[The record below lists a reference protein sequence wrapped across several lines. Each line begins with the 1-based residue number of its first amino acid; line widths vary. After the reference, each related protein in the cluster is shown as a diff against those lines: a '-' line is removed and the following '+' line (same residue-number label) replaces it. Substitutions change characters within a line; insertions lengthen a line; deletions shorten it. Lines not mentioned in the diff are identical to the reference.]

1 MALAIFVI
9 LNMLI
14 AIISDAYS
22 VCRERMQAKPKVE
35 LLQEIGLYL
44 QCVATDM
51 PFAGPLIEKAAKGM
65 VAGAG
70 TVKKGASKIKK
81 EASKIFASSS
91 DDEDGFSGINEEGD
105 EDVNGSGAGKRAV
118 AAAVRFKAN
127 GDRII
132 TFADESDAKA
142 ASHEQS
148 SRNSL
153 AVHMKATD
161 QKLTDMQGQIAAIND
176 TLKLILSA
184 VVAEDRRE
192 ETQL

>member
-1 MALAIFVI
+1 MPCVGFGSRAR
-9 LNMLI
+9 
-14 AIISDAYS
+14 SD
-22 VCRERMQAKPKVE
+22 RTRR
-35 LLQEIGLYL
+35 LR
-44 QCVATDM
+44 
-51 PFAGPLIEKAAKGM
+51 
-65 VAGAG
+65 G
-70 TVKKGASKIKK
+70 TVRPLHDLLSHLRAPVC
-81 EASKIFASSS
+81 ARVVAPQVLQAPVPV
-91 DDEDGFSGINEEGD
+91 D
-105 EDVNGSGAGKRAV
+105 AV

-184 VVAEDRRE
+184 VVTEDRRE